1 MCSRAQRA
9 GLQNRRHPQAGHLT
23 GHILFLLYDAARAGK
38 KSPRAMAGPASPIGY
53 SDIGI
58 TLKVYS
64 HVIPGMQEDVA
75 KRLDASLRLVLEND
89 A

>member
-1 MCSRAQRA
+1 VCWTALSGSGYRVVSERA
-9 GLQNRRHPQAGHLT
+9 RH
-23 GHILFLLYDAARAGK
+23 
-38 KSPRAMAGPASPIGY
+38 

-75 KRLDASLRLVLEND
+75 KRLDASLRLVLEN
-89 A
+89 AP